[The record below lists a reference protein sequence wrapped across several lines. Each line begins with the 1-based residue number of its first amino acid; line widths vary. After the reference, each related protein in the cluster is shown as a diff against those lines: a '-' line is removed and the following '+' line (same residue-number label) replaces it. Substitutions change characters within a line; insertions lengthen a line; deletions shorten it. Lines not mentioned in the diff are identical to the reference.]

1 MVRKK
6 NIVYRVRVG
15 KKNPSH
21 AITVCH
27 HSASLVI
34 PIGDPRGGFSYPIL
48 TLLMDSYNIF
58 PRTCLG

>member
-6 NIVYRVRVG
+6 NIVNRVRMG

-34 PIGDPRGGFSYPIL
+34 PIGEPRGGFFLSHPD
-48 TLLMDSYNIF
+48 TLDGFL
-58 PRTCLG
+58 